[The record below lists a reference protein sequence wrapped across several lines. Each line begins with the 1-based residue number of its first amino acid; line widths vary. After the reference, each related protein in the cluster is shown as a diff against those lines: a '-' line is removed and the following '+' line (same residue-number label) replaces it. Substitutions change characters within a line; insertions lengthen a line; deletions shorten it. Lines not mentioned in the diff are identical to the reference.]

1 MLEDAVVPAPPPTR
15 RSDARY
21 LTSVVVVIVLVVVLV
36 VLATSFRRDPRDV
49 RSAAVGKPAPAF
61 TLELLD
67 GPGQLS
73 LADYRGRV
81 VILNFWASWCV
92 PCKQENPALA
102 AVWER
107 YRASADFVM
116 IGILYQDSV
125 DAARDYT
132 RRMGNAW
139 PSVLDP
145 DGRAAFAYGVFGIPE
160 TFFISPD
167 GQVAG
172 RHVGAIDQT
181 TLVNGI
187 EAIRRQPAPTPARP

>member
-1 MLEDAVVPAPPPTR
+1 MVEDVVAPAPPPAR
-15 RSDARY
+15 RFGPRHLIGA
-21 LTSVVVVIVLVVVLV
+21 VVVIVLAAVIT
-36 VLATSFRRDPRDV
+36 VLAVSFRRDPRDI

-61 TLELLD
+61 TLELLN
-67 GPGQLS
+67 GQGQLS

-81 VILNFWASWCV
+81 VIVNFWASWCV

-116 IGILYQDSV
+116 IGIVYQDSV
-125 DAARDYT
+125 DAAREYT

-139 PSVLDP
+139 QSVLDP
-145 DGRAAFAYGVFGIPE
+145 DGRTAFAYGVYGIPE
-160 TFFISPD
+160 TFFITPD

-187 EAIRRQPAPTPARP
+187 EAIRRPAPTPARP

>member
-1 MLEDAVVPAPPPTR
+1 MVEDAVVHTQPPTR
-15 RSDARY
+15 RFGPRT
-21 LTSVVVVIVLVVVLV
+21 LMTGIVVIVLVAIIT
-36 VLATSFRRDPRDV
+36 VLALGFRRDPRDIK
-49 RSAAVGKPAPAF
+49 SAAVGKPAPAF

-73 LADYRGRV
+73 LVDYQGKV

-116 IGILYQDSV
+116 IGIVYQDSV

-132 RRMGNAW
+132 HRMGNAW

-145 DGRAAFAYGVFGIPE
+145 DGRTAFAYGVFGSPE
-160 TFFISPD
+160 TFFITPD

-181 TLVNGI
+181 RLINGI
-187 EAIRRQPAPTPARP
+187 EAIRRQPGLAPAPP

>member
-1 MLEDAVVPAPPPTR
+1 MVEDAVVPADAPTR
-15 RSDARY
+15 RFGPRTLMS
-21 LTSVVVVIVLVVVLV
+21 TIVVIVLVAIIA
-36 VLATSFRRDPRDV
+36 VLALGFRRDPRDIK
-49 RSAAVGKPAPAF
+49 SAAVGKPAPAF
-61 TLELLD
+61 TLDRLD

-73 LADYRGRV
+73 LAEHQGKV

-116 IGILYQDSV
+116 IGIVYQDSI

-139 PSVLDP
+139 PSALDP
-145 DGRAAFAYGVFGIPE
+145 DGRTAFAYGVFGIPE
-160 TFFISPD
+160 TFFIAPD
-167 GQVAG
+167 GQVA
-172 RHVGAIDQT
+172 
-181 TLVNGI
+181 
-187 EAIRRQPAPTPARP
+187 